1 MTSPTD
7 ILRSEHDLILRA
19 LTMVSNAALKLERGQ
34 AVPDAWWTD
43 AIEWLRSFADVNH
56 HMKEENLLFPALEK
70 AGIPNEGGPIGVM
83 LAEHV
88 EGRGLI
94 ATIERGAG
102 AVRVN
107 AARRYVNML
116 RAHIDK
122 ENSVLFVMADGVLD
136 DAAQES
142 LRRSFQAVADE
153 LGAKASLTDAR
164 ARVDTLEAA
173 LGPVSN

>member
-1 MTSPTD
+1 MTTPTD
-7 ILRSEHDLILRA
+7 VLRAEHELILRA
-19 LTMVSNAALKLERGQ
+19 LTMLSNAALKIERGEIV
-34 AVPDAWWTD
+34 ADDWWND

-107 AARRYVNML
+107 ATRRYVNML

-136 DAAQES
+136 DAAQDS

-153 LGAKASLTDAR
+153 LGSKAPLVDAR
-164 ARVDTLEAA
+164 TRIERLETA
-173 LGPVSN
+173 LG